1 MVLWRSQADEIDA
14 LRAEV
19 RNLRGEMAV
28 QQAELE
34 EMDTIVERMV
44 LCDSMAQMQL
54 VLRRATTLT
63 GVGNRS
69 DRGNWCACIGARRKH
84 RIDLFAES
92 IEPDRETPNA
102 DGPDPS
108 PDECVVCALLA
119 RAGSMGAG
127 RDDAPE
133 EESPRHF

>member
-34 EMDTIVERMV
+34 EMDTMVERMV

-63 GVGNRS
+63 GRRQQERQRQLVCVYRS
-69 DRGNWCACIGARRKH
+69 PPK
-84 RIDLFAES
+84 
-92 IEPDRETPNA
+92 
-102 DGPDPS
+102 
-108 PDECVVCALLA
+108 
-119 RAGSMGAG
+119 
-127 RDDAPE
+127 AP
-133 EESPRHF
+133 H